1 MKDNIIKMIMQI
13 SDYDKETIENSEDLL
28 KDGILDSFATLMLL
42 NEIEKKYN
50 INLKFNDNLLV
61 NLKNVDSI
69 INLLKKLLNKF
80 IIFQYFINFFR
91 KI

>member
-69 INLLKKLLNKF
+69 INLLKK
-80 IIFQYFINFFR
+80 
-91 KI
+91 